1 MAIDLRVKFRRTA
14 RNSQELY
21 ASCGLGK
28 TSNAQTFNGGSSDL
42 QRRIRWSALDVRV
55 PCLLSNHI

>member
-28 TSNAQTFNGGSSDL
+28 TSNAQTFNGGPLTCSAEFDG
-42 QRRIRWSALDVRV
+42 RRWILEFRAFYLTT
-55 PCLLSNHI
+55 